1 MGSILDRTREHLGT
15 SDRAVIRM
23 RQQLVRAARD
33 LALGI
38 EPPATDGAL
47 NFRRIYG
54 AERILAPGEDWR
66 ALGTEADPI
75 FEVVE
80 PPVASL

>member
-33 LALGI
+33 LANGI
-38 EPPATDGAL
+38 EPPATDGAFD
-47 NFRRIYG
+47 FRS
-54 AERILAPGEDWR
+54 
-66 ALGTEADPI
+66 
-75 FEVVE
+75 F
-80 PPVASL
+80 